1 MMSEIK
7 ARRLNAGVTRQGLSA
22 PRRARSV
29 RGYDGGTPG
38 GNFAP
43 SFSSRLAAASINPRS
58 VPARIAINSGVAKT
72 SKLSPSSAAGAGA
85 AMTAESARSILIS
98 VACNE
103 ASVDD
108 ATSRPSIELRPLDKS
123 FAATFATSPAL
134 APKRIRGAASTLV
147 LNDGKLPMLSTVVFP
162 AVRGMITWA
171 SHFGSGAASEL
182 KPAQAAHPMPSPNE
196 ILAELKKVKY
206 PGFTRDI
213 VSFGI
218 VKDIEVAHAGVTVML
233 GVASAKP
240 EVAEK
245 IAAEVKAAVA
255 AMPGVPAVKIQIEQA
270 PQPAQRAAA
279 VAQPRTIPGV
289 KHIVAVASGKGG
301 VGKSTVAVNL
311 ALAMRALGWRIGLM
325 DADVYGPS
333 VAMMVGVEKAPTLT
347 PERRIIP
354 LERYGIRYISMA
366 LFINDE
372 TAVIWRGP
380 MVTKL
385 ETEFLFNVEWGELDC
400 LVLDLPPGTGD
411 AQLTITQRVALD
423 GGVIVTTPQEIAL
436 LDVKRGVAMFEEV
449 HVPVLGVVENM
460 SYYLC
465 PKCHHRH
472 EIFAHGG
479 GARLADSLH
488 VPFLG
493 ELPLVRELR
502 EGGDHASPLVASNPA
517 HPVSA
522 AFKSIAAKVIEG
534 LDKSEVQHAS

>member
-1 MMSEIK
+1 
-7 ARRLNAGVTRQGLSA
+7 
-22 PRRARSV
+22 
-29 RGYDGGTPG
+29 
-38 GNFAP
+38 
-43 SFSSRLAAASINPRS
+43 
-58 VPARIAINSGVAKT
+58 
-72 SKLSPSSAAGAGA
+72 
-85 AMTAESARSILIS
+85 
-98 VACNE
+98 
-103 ASVDD
+103 
-108 ATSRPSIELRPLDKS
+108 
-123 FAATFATSPAL
+123 
-134 APKRIRGAASTLV
+134 
-147 LNDGKLPMLSTVVFP
+147 
-162 AVRGMITWA
+162 
-171 SHFGSGAASEL
+171 
-182 KPAQAAHPMPSPNE
+182 MPNPNE

-218 VKDIEVAHAGVTVML
+218 VKDIEVATPGVTVL
-233 GVASAKP
+233 LAAPSAKP
-240 EVAEK
+240 EVIEK
-245 IAAEVKAAVA
+245 IVTDVKATLS
-255 AMPGVPAVKIQIEQA
+255 AMHGVPSVSVRVEQA
-270 PQPAQRAAA
+270 APAAPTRVAGMAA
-279 VAQPRTIPGV
+279 QKSIPGV

-311 ALAMRALGWRIGLM
+311 ALAMHALGWRVGLM

-333 VAMMVGVEKAPTLT
+333 VAMMVGVEKAVTLT

-354 LERYGIRYISMA
+354 LERYGIRYVSMA

-436 LDVKRGVAMFEEV
+436 LDVKRGVAMFSEV

-465 PKCHHRH
+465 RKCGHRH

-479 GARLADSLH
+479 GARLAASLG

-502 EGGDHASPLVASNPA
+502 EGGDNAQPIVAAAPA
-517 HPVSA
+517 HPVTA
-522 AFKSIAAKVIEG
+522 AFKSIASKVIEQ
-534 LDKSEVQHAS
+534 LDHPRQ